1 MIYLP
6 SANDDITVHV
16 MSFLTVLILNNNKGA
31 QNKLFDLIFEE
42 KDFFIRIHK
51 LVDKLL
57 IKLSYAATLK

>member
-16 MSFLTVLILNNNKGA
+16 MSFLTVLILYNNKGA

-42 KDFFIRIHK
+42 KDFFIQIHK